1 MFFPTKFFLLQDSAK
16 FFFGLRFTSYAL
28 DWLSYFYHILLVNP
42 HSVFFIE
49 SFKLDNK
56 FSNWS
61 ILSYL
66 ILMFFAIY
74 INDDLLQKYKSYSNK
89 ILIMKIF
96 VEFSDTMRICDQ
108 RPKINASIL
117 SLNSFFINERGL
129 HSISL
134 HLMLREMW
142 NGM

>member
-1 MFFPTKFFLLQDSAK
+1 
-16 FFFGLRFTSYAL
+16 
-28 DWLSYFYHILLVNP
+28 
-42 HSVFFIE
+42 
-49 SFKLDNK
+49 
-56 FSNWS
+56 
-61 ILSYL
+61 
-66 ILMFFAIY
+66 MFFAIY

-89 ILIMKIF
+89 ILIMKIY

-134 HLMLREMW
+134 HLMLREM
-142 NGM
+142 